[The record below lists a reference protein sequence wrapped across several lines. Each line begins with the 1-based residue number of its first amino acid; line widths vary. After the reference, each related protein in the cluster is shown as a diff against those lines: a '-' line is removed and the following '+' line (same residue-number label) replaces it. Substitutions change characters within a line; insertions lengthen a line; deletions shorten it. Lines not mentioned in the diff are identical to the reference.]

1 MQVSSLPLPHRAS
14 PNSTPWQTPAGRL
27 AHLTLATQKA
37 KLHVSMGCAKSMQQR
52 AGLQLHGLHG
62 NSSYR

>member
-14 PNSTPWQTPAGRL
+14 PNSTPWHTPAGRL
-27 AHLTLATQKA
+27 AHLTLVMHGA
-37 KLHVSMGCAKSMQQR
+37 KLHVGVGCAESMQGG